1 MFWSSIYFT
10 LCREDFWFWF
20 LFIFTFSRERKFFYD
35 RLSNTEQEKE
45 GIRSWEWK
53 GHQSILGVTL
63 WRRECQLSIIAVSW
77 IKQTVIQKCAR
88 VRYKLSYLAR
98 AVLRLPGF
106 QVKTA
111 HLQSELVHW
120 TDRKFRS
127 EIMSTW
133 QHESTSLLQLCNQ
146 RLRNRERSSNQ
157 NQGDSSSL
165 LLNTYGRLIKCPEQG
180 LYNLIY
186 VYIMFDDD
194 RFSIYY
200 DNYWHFYSGL
210 TYSFLNNIFMLFI
223 LFWLQAPPWKSK
235 VFRMFECC

>member
-35 RLSNTEQEKE
+35 ISSNTEQEKE
-45 GIRSWEWK
+45 GIRSWECK
-53 GHQSILGVTL
+53 DQHSILGVTL

-88 VRYKLSYLAR
+88 VCYKLSYLAR

-111 HLQSELVHW
+111 HLRSELVHW

-146 RLRNRERSSNQ
+146 RLRISDRSSNQ
-157 NQGDSSSL
+157 NQKDSFL
-165 LLNTYGRLIKCPEQG
+165 LLSNTVERVIIYLDQG
-180 LYNLIY
+180 LYML
-186 VYIMFDDD
+186 YIE
-194 RFSIYY
+194 
-200 DNYWHFYSGL
+200 
-210 TYSFLNNIFMLFI
+210 
-223 LFWLQAPPWKSK
+223 K
-235 VFRMFECC
+235 VKLVLRT